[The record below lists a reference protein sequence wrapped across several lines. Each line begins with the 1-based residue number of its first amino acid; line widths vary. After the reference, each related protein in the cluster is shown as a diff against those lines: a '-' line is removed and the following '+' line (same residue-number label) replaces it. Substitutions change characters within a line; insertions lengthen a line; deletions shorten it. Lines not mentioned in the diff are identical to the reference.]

1 MENNKNDMS
10 AILSNSREQFNIL
23 MGNMFQFDEADMAM
37 YDTCYRNV
45 FGKGVNFS
53 YMSTTFFAQ
62 FATEILIAGLT
73 SNPFRRFVIDA
84 LTDEAARPDGPY
96 TYWDE
101 SMNGLRFGLPG
112 FDYRQAIQEL
122 MGLMNDSYMKIL
134 SMNDWYGTD
143 DGKKEFEL
151 HCLSNRA
158 VRDLKRM
165 VLEFPYLVRRFDHD
179 HQFAGEIMEYA
190 GIVAENIRRSAEG
203 EQ

>member
-10 AILSNSREQFNIL
+10 SILSNSREQFNVL
-23 MGNMFQFDEADMAM
+23 LGNMFRFDDADMEM
-37 YDTCYRNV
+37 YDACYRNV
-45 FGKGVNFS
+45 FGQGVNFS

-84 LTDEAARPDGPY
+84 LTDEATSSGGP
-96 TYWDE
+96 YWDE
-101 SMNGLRFGLPG
+101 SMNELRFGLPG
-112 FDYRQAIQEL
+112 MDYSQSIREL
-122 MGLMNDSYMKIL
+122 MGMMNDSYMKIL

-143 DGKKEFEL
+143 DGKKEFEM

-165 VLEFPYLVRRFDHD
+165 VLEFPYLIRRFDHD

-203 EQ
+203 Q

>member
-1 MENNKNDMS
+1 MDKNKNDIS
-10 AILSNSREQFNIL
+10 SILDNSREQFNIL
-23 MGNMFQFDEADMAM
+23 LGNMFQFDDADMAM
-37 YDTCYRNV
+37 YDTCYRSV
-45 FGKGVNFS
+45 FGQGVNFS

-84 LTDEAARPDGPY
+84 LTDEAASAGGE
-96 TYWDE
+96 YWDE
-101 SMNGLRFGLPG
+101 SMETLRFGIAG
-112 FDYRQAIQEL
+112 VDYKQSIQEL
-122 MGLMNDSYMKIL
+122 MAMMNDSYMKIL
-134 SMNDWYGTD
+134 SMNDWYGTPE
-143 DGKKEFEL
+143 GKKEFEM

-165 VLEFPYLVRRFDHD
+165 VLEFPYLIRRFDHD

-203 EQ
+203 QQ